1 MLQPQFRQVSKH
13 FYPNI
18 SPDWLHED
26 YLSITAEGRLCLQMA
41 HLSEMIDLPNHNGAH
56 SVPIMLPEIDQQ
68 QAFAAEGRLRLFLRR
83 VQHHS
88 HTEFWLHH
96 ADMDNERSKR
106 LKLMTEWQTADAFT
120 PRLATLPDERHF
132 VVDDGGVLRF
142 YTSED
147 LTEAGAVQ
155 VAQHGTGNQLLVLA
169 ASRQQPFVAALSRSK
184 NLILYSLTEQR
195 TLFVRQINDTISMY
209 SAHGTRL
216 YLAEDAAWIVVAGS
230 GYLSDAPQSFAL
242 SLSVFERVAS

>member
-1 MLQPQFRQVSKH
+1 
-13 FYPNI
+13 
-18 SPDWLHED
+18 
-26 YLSITAEGRLCLQMA
+26 
-41 HLSEMIDLPNHNGAH
+41 
-56 SVPIMLPEIDQQ
+56 
-68 QAFAAEGRLRLFLRR
+68 
-83 VQHHS
+83 
-88 HTEFWLHH
+88 
-96 ADMDNERSKR
+96 MDNERSKR

-184 NLILYSLTEQR
+184 NLILYSLTEQC